1 MALSSADVAGQLRLE
16 RQHLVKANQN
26 IEEGRKR
33 LVDQEQR
40 LATLLS
46 SRHDTHQAER
56 FIDLLKRILA
66 QWERHRFLIEQ
77 RVGHLEAQFDRPSPG
92 A

>member
-33 LVDQEQR
+33 LVDENG
-40 LATLLS
+40 
-46 SRHDTHQAER
+46 
-56 FIDLLKRILA
+56 
-66 QWERHRFLIEQ
+66 WLIKSNGSL
-77 RVGHLEAQFDRPSPG
+77 RS
-92 A
+92 